1 MRLGQKPPLA
11 DYLRALWQR
20 RDFAVT
26 VPLGELRAQNM
37 DTVLGNLWHLLNPVM
52 LVAVYFT
59 IFGLLLDTSRGVDN
73 FLAFLSVGV
82 FVYQYSQRATIAAAK
97 SIPANEGLIRS
108 IQFPRALLPIS
119 TVIGQTVAFMPAVV
133 VMLVVAVATGE
144 QPRLRWLLL
153 APVVALQAAFNLG
166 TALVVAR
173 LADSFRDVQNILPFV
188 FRLLFYLSGVLYLVE
203 AWVDDPVLLRAFNAN
218 PFYAFVTLARGAI
231 LGGPVDPELWVSVLV
246 WTGVVLP
253 LGFAFFRAGEQ
264 RYGRG

>member
-1 MRLGQKPPLA
+1 MRLGEKTPLPV
-11 DYLRALWQR
+11 YLRALWQR

-37 DTVLGNLWHLLNPVM
+37 DTVLGNLWHLLNPVL

-73 FLAFLSVGV
+73 FLAFLAVGV
-82 FVYQYSQRATIAAAK
+82 FVYQYSQRTAIAAAK

-119 TVIGQTVAFMPAVV
+119 TVIGQTVAFMPAVA
-133 VMLVVAVATGE
+133 VMVVVALATGE
-144 QPRLRWLLL
+144 RPTLRWLLL
-153 APVVALQAAFNLG
+153 GPIFLLQSAFNLG
-166 TALVVAR
+166 AALVVAR

-188 FRLLFYLSGVLYLVE
+188 FRLLFYMSGVLYLVE
-203 AWVDDPVLLRAFNAN
+203 AWVGDPALRRLFNAN
-218 PFYAFVTLARGAI
+218 PLYAFVTLARGPV
-231 LGGPVDPELWVSVLV
+231 LGEPSNPELWMSVLV
-246 WTGVVLP
+246 WTAVILP
-253 LGFAFFRAGEQ
+253 VGFAFFRAGEQ